1 MNPYRIVDS
10 TTEAA
15 QSLRKSEDGEL
26 MKIARYILSLSEEEY
41 IKRLDMLEER
51 SIEILEEDERRSLGV
66 VPPYMVRAYRERDL
80 KTIEAFKKRRR

>member
-26 MKIARYILSLSEEEY
+26 MKVARYILSLSEEEY
-41 IKRLDMLEER
+41 VKRLNMLEAR
-51 SIEILEEDERRSLGV
+51 SIEMFKEDEKNSSGSM
-66 VPPYMVRAYRERDL
+66 PPYMVRAYRENDI
-80 KTIEAFKKRRR
+80 KTIEAYKERRR

>member
-1 MNPYRIVDS
+1 MKSYRIVDS
-10 TTEAA
+10 ATEAS

-41 IKRLDMLEER
+41 IKRLNMLEER
-51 SIEILEEDERRSLGV
+51 SIEMLEEDERRSLGF